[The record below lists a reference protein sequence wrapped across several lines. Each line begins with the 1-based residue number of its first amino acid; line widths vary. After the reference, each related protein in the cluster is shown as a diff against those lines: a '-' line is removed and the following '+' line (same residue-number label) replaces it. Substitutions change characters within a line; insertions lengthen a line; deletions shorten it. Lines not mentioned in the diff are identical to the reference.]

1 MKAGD
6 LVRHKTFGYTGLI
19 LKVDP
24 RSTEIS
30 VTSSDYLL
38 IVWSDWPNLPQA
50 NNHTW
55 TMVHDAEVINASG

>member
-6 LVRHKTFGYTGLI
+6 LVRHRRFGYTGLV
-19 LKVDP
+19 LRVDP
-24 RSTEIS
+24 RAASKQPH
-30 VTSSDYLL
+30 DYLL

-55 TMVHDAEVINASG
+55 TIVHDAEVINASR

>member
-1 MKAGD
+1 
-6 LVRHKTFGYTGLI
+6 
-19 LKVDP
+19 P

-30 VTSSDYLL
+30 VTSADYLL

-50 NNHTW
+50 NNYTW